1 MAPAAKIK
9 HALNGAACF
18 PGRVAISGGYAIGY
32 NNFSP
37 TTRKILLIILRVQT
51 IWCKDLLA
59 MAPGQIITPPPP
71 LNIDSYA
78 PKSFPPII
86 KHPPLK

>member
-1 MAPAAKIK
+1 MVSSQLSLQLSSTANSNASDIAMAPAAKIK

-59 MAPGQIITPPPP
+59 MVRNWYSDP
-71 LNIDSYA
+71 
-78 PKSFPPII
+78 
-86 KHPPLK
+86 